1 MLWNAVAFAVL
12 GLLAATAAGWLF
24 PRRLPLSALTL
35 FTGAA
40 AALTGGL
47 VARTVVGR
55 HHPEATYPAAVLTA
69 AVLLSLLARPSRH
82 GRHAKAPAAHT

>member
-1 MLWNAVAFAVL
+1 MLWNAVAFAAL
-12 GLLAATAAGWLF
+12 GLLAALTAGWVL

-35 FTGAA
+35 FTGTA

-55 HHPEATYPAAVLTA
+55 HHPEATFPAAVLTA
-69 AVLLSLLARPSRH
+69 AVLLSLLARPYRH
-82 GRHAKAPAAHT
+82 GRHAKAPVVHT